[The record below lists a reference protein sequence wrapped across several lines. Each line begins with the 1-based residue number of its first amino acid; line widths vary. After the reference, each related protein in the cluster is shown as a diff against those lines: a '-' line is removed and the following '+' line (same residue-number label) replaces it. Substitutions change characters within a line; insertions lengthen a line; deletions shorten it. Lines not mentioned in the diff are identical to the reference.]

1 MVQMKPVESVPVAV
15 VSRPKSKYP
24 ELPPFDPPNPVYE
37 QVEAAL
43 RDLGLDRARSGTPD
57 WNPLGDLIAPGDRVV
72 LKPNFVASKN
82 FHQPLVGDKLLCS
95 STPGSVLRPL
105 IDYALRAAGPS
116 GQVTIVDTPV
126 EGCNVN
132 DVLCGLGIDQLI
144 DYYRQRG
151 HLVEFLDLRYF
162 QIVPRMVLD
171 DVRRRGR
178 SLNLGMLVRES
189 LPGDPLGYRVV
200 DLASR
205 SRFADVERRAG
216 RYRFHRS
223 HKHTPQPHHSDG
235 KHEYSI
241 PRTVLAA
248 DCIVNLC
255 KLKTHKKSGVTLA
268 CKSVIGLTNEKY
280 WLPHYTAG
288 TPAEDGDEFPFWPP
302 LAVRM
307 ENQLQRLPLPLGHS
321 LVARAPRLQDP
332 QNGMVK
338 GFILEGSW
346 EGNDTIWRTILD
358 LNEIVLHTGK
368 DGVLRDTPQR
378 RYLTLIDGIIG
389 GEGEGPLAST
399 PRHAGLVV
407 ASQDPVLADLVAT
420 RLMGF
425 DPSRVKTITEG
436 LRRPILPSSKEGA
449 LVVSVSGVPPSG
461 AFVPPSTWP
470 SLVRKPQD
478 VKP

>member
-1 MVQMKPVESVPVAV
+1 MKSDQSVPVAV
-15 VSRPKSKYP
+15 VSRPKAKYP
-24 ELPPFDPPNPVYE
+24 ELAPFDPPNPIYE
-37 QVEAAL
+37 MVEAVL
-43 RDLGLDRARSGTPD
+43 RDLGFDRARSGTPD

-82 FHQPLVGDKLLCS
+82 FHQPLHGEKLLCS

-105 IDYALRAAGPS
+105 LDYALRATGPT

-132 DVLCGLGIDQLI
+132 EVLRGLGIDQLI
-144 DYYRQRG
+144 AYYRERG
-151 HLVEFLDLRYF
+151 HSVEFLDLRYF

-171 DVRRRGR
+171 DVRRHGR
-178 SLNLGMLVRES
+178 SYNLGMLVRES

-200 DLASR
+200 DLGSR
-205 SRFADVERRAG
+205 SRFAAVEQRSD

-223 HKHTPQPHHSDG
+223 HQHTPRPHHSGG

-248 DCIVNLC
+248 DCILNLAKC
-255 KLKTHKKSGVTLA
+255 KTHKKSGVTLA

-307 ENQLQRLPLPLGHS
+307 ENQLQRFPMPLGHS
-321 LVARAPRLQDP
+321 LVARAPRLHDP
-332 QNGMVK
+332 QNGMVR
-338 GFILEGSW
+338 GYILEGSW

-358 LNEIVLHTGK
+358 LGEIVLHTGK

-399 PRHAGLVV
+399 PRHAGLLIG
-407 ASQDPVLADLVAT
+407 SQDPVLADLVTT

-436 LRRPILPSSKEGA
+436 LRRPILPSSKETA
-449 LVVSVSGVPPSG
+449 LVVSMNGVPPSG
-461 AFVPPSTWP
+461 AFKPPSTWP
-470 SLVRKPQD
+470 SLLRQPSEAGQ
-478 VKP
+478 